1 MTVLDSQLKIEMTQL
16 DLFNPPKQFN
26 YDIMINELDFSNFE
40 NPTIQI
46 VWEDLPENFTQDKIK
61 GVKHYFQ
68 KKYNTTNVNVLTKSK
83 SVDDDTQQTVDVS
96 INVTD
101 VNYQLDL
108 LKKFLESK
116 NYDDYIDDV
125 ISINRMVEN
134 RMSEDEIEN
143 VQFKKWYVRRIEF
156 SNFLSYGEDQVID
169 FDKCNGV
176 VVVESDPPNFGGKT
190 VLSVDLLL
198 FLFFNETTKTTKA
211 EEIFNRFTNQDKVIV
226 KGEVTIDGED
236 YLIVRTIER
245 KMSKKGDWN
254 VKTDL
259 DFFKRLSDGQLQN
272 FTGEQRRETE
282 TFIKNSIGTKDDF
295 LMTILTTATN
305 LEELLES
312 KPTARGQVL
321 SRFMGLEFLKRK
333 EEVGKEIYSEFS
345 KSKMSNV
352 YNTEELKTE
361 IENSS
366 NKISELKGEIVSLSS
381 ELLDIDNK
389 LTTGRQYRDDMLKKK
404 HTIDTEISM
413 LNPTKT
419 DEEISGLKK
428 QKDDFIKKIS
438 ELNVVEPKEFY
449 HEDKHDEIKDEM
461 KTTNGDLISSQNKV
475 QEIEDLVKKYGDG
488 IQCEHCGIKLMEAAL
503 TKKKI
508 DELSDWETKVDK
520 LSKKWKDLETKE
532 KSYTQL
538 KKDFDE
544 YEKNKLIKEKYEL
557 SVESCDLKIETL
569 NDKISRWND
578 VQDKIKENQHI
589 DTQIIKADLR
599 IESLEGDKKSK
610 TSEITNKE
618 YQIKSSDEKIDNYSK
633 IIIKISEEEEKDKIY
648 KMYLEAFGKN
658 GLSKMIMKTMMPL
671 INSELQRLMEDSSY
685 FKLEIRIN
693 DKNEVEFVMI
703 DNGTGVEKLMVSGSG
718 YERTI
723 ASLALRSVLSKVCSL
738 PKPNIV
744 VFDEVFGKISNDNLE
759 MVSEFFVKIK
769 EYFEKIFVITHNPM
783 VGQWADTIVKI
794 KKVDNV
800 SKIMM

>member
-1 MTVLDSQLKIEMTQL
+1 M
-16 DLFNPPKQFN
+16 
-26 YDIMINELDFSNFE
+26 
-40 NPTIQI
+40 
-46 VWEDLPENFTQDKIK
+46 
-61 GVKHYFQ
+61 H
-68 KKYNTTNVNVLTKSK
+68 
-83 SVDDDTQQTVDVS
+83 DDDDDYA
-96 INVTD
+96 ND
-101 VNYQLDL
+101 D
-108 LKKFLESK
+108 SK
-116 NYDDYIDDV
+116 DDDYIDDV